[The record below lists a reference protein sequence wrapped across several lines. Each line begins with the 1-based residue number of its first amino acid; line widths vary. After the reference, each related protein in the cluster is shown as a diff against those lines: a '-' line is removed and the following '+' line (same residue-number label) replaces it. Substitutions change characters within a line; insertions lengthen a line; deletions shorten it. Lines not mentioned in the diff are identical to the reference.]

1 MIKNACAVLL
11 CSRGTPMFLA
21 GDEFCNT
28 QFGNN
33 NAYCQDNLISWL
45 NWDMRR
51 KHADMYAYFR
61 FLIHYRHAH
70 PILRKDTAPC
80 SADLPFISLHGTLP
94 WNSDYDAQTRV
105 IGVMYAGRKE
115 DEDDIIYLGIN
126 AYWER
131 VEVRLPTLPKDM
143 RWTVVCDTAR
153 DAHAIITQ
161 PEHLDEEIYVFSPRS
176 VCVFQAVSA

>member
-1 MIKNACAVLL
+1 
-11 CSRGTPMFLA
+11 MFLA

-28 QFGNN
+28 QLGNN

-45 NWDMRR
+45 NWDMRQ
-51 KHADMYAYFR
+51 KHADMHAYFR

-126 AYWER
+126 AYWEK
-131 VEVRLPTLPKDM
+131 VEVRLPTLMGPL
-143 RWTVVCDTAR
+143 RWSVVCDTAR
-153 DAHAIITQ
+153 
-161 PEHLDEEIYVFSPRS
+161 EEPRIGQKEILYEERYVFQPRS
-176 VCVFQAVSA
+176 VCIFAVKHDICA